1 MDEIIINFP
10 KIKLINMNNLKKT
23 DIDSVFKT
31 YLYKSNPE
39 DRFTS
44 YDYCYNYF
52 KSNND
57 LSKDMEKS
65 CYVLG
70 FYLASWGMYRGSSFL
85 LDKSV
90 KHFENTINYLSDL
103 DKTIWDIDV
112 DNYSNDNIKKI
123 IELYND
129 IKAKLIYEDNSDLTL
144 VTKILL
150 GVFGFVPAFD
160 VNFKSSFK
168 IIFEKECGFSAF
180 NIKALESIKI
190 FYEANKE
197 SIDKLSSNTFTTD
210 FTTSKKTKIIYKKA
224 KIIDVYGFITG
235 KEINIKNQKIKNKK

>member
-1 MDEIIINFP
+1 
-10 KIKLINMNNLKKT
+10 MNNLNKT
-23 DIDSVFKT
+23 DIESVFNT
-31 YLYKSNPE
+31 YRYKSNPE

-52 KSNND
+52 KTNNN

-103 DKTIWDIDV
+103 DKSKWDIDV
-112 DNYSNDNIKKI
+112 DNYSNDNMKI
-123 IELYND
+123 ILELYNN
-129 IKAKLIYEDNSDLTL
+129 IKAKLIYDDNSDLTL

-160 VNFKSSFK
+160 MNFKSSFK
-168 IIFEKECGFSAF
+168 KIFNNECGFSTF
-180 NIKALESIKI
+180 NIKALESIKQ

-235 KEINIKNQKIKNKK
+235 KEINIKNKKIKNKK